1 MNPHLETLL
10 MVKTLVDYGQCSA
23 ATLQTMG
30 GMSSATLKRYV
41 RDARLLGADI
51 VSVSRG
57 GVPVYEC
64 VNVPAIKQR
73 LLRWIDLEQ
82 KRSLI

>member
-10 MVKTLVDYGQCSA
+10 MVKRLADYGQCSA

-30 GMSSATLKRYV
+30 GVSSATLKRYV

-64 VNVPAIKQR
+64 RNLPVIQQR
-73 LLRWIDLEQ
+73 LLRWIELEQ
-82 KRSLI
+82 SRSLV